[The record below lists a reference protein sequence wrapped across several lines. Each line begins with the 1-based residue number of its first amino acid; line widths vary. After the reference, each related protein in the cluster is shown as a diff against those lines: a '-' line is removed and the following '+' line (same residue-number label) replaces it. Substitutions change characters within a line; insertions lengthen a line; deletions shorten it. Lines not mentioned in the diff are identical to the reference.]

1 MPAISVGECISYGWE
16 TFKKRPW
23 FLIGA
28 FLLALVVSSLP
39 GTFGPQPETGP
50 DGQPFLPPLTGFQ
63 VIMSL
68 VSVVVSFL
76 AAIGMTTLALRAH
89 DDVASAQIGD
99 LWNPGPFWRFVGA
112 HILTAILITL
122 GLIAF
127 VIPGIMIAVGLS
139 FVPFLVVERGLG
151 PIQALQESW
160 RITNGHKGRL
170 FLLILALVGIN
181 LLGLMALVVGIFVA
195 VPIAML
201 AFTHA
206 YRTLAT

>member
-1 MPAISVGECISYGWE
+1 MPALSIGDCIGYGWE

-28 FLLALVVSSLP
+28 FLLASFVAAVP
-39 GTFGPQPETGP
+39 GIFGPQPEIGP
-50 DGQPFLPPLTGFQ
+50 DGQPFLPPVTAFQ
-63 VIMSL
+63 AVMSL

-76 AAIGMTTLALRAH
+76 AAIGMTTFALRAH
-89 DDVASAQIGD
+89 DNVATAHIGD
-99 LWNPGPFWRFVGA
+99 LWNPAPFWRFVGA
-112 HILTAILITL
+112 HILSAILIML

-127 VIPGIMIAVGLS
+127 VIPGIMIAMGLS

-151 PIQALQESW
+151 PIQAMQESW

-170 FLLILALVGIN
+170 FLLVLALVGLN
-181 LLGLMALVVGIFVA
+181 FLGLLAFVVGVLVA
-195 VPIAML
+195 IPVTMIAF
-201 AFTHA
+201 AHA

>member
-1 MPAISVGECISYGWE
+1 MPALSIGDCISYGWE

-28 FLLALVVSSLP
+28 FLLAMIITSVP
-39 GTFGPQPETGP
+39 GMFGPQPHIGP
-50 DGQPFLPPLTGFQ
+50 DGQEIMPPMSAFQ
-63 VIMSL
+63 VIMSI

-76 AAIGMTTLALRAH
+76 VGVGMTTLALRAH
-89 DDVASAQIGD
+89 DNVATAEIGD

-112 HILTAILITL
+112 HILSAILIVL
-122 GLIAF
+122 GLVAF

-139 FVPFLVVERGLG
+139 FVPYLVVDRGLG
-151 PIQALQESW
+151 PIKAMQESW
-160 RITNGHKGRL
+160 RITNGHKWPL
-170 FLLILALVGIN
+170 FLLILAMVGLN
-181 LLGLMALVVGIFVA
+181 LLGAIALVVGILVA
-195 VPIAML
+195 IPVTMI